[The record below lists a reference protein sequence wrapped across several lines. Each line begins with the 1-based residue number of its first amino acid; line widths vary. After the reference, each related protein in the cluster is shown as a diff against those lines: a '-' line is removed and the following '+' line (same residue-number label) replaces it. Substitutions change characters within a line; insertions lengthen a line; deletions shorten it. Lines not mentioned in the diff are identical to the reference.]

1 MAERHTRLSASDM
14 SSLLAERGPIHV
26 HVGGTVIVAGRPPPF
41 ERVLAHV
48 DARLGLVPRF
58 RQRVTKVPVG
68 LANPVWSDD
77 SRFDLSWHVRH
88 TALPK
93 PGTLTQLRDL
103 VGRIMSEP
111 LDFTRP
117 LWQIYLIEGL
127 EGKRHAYVS
136 KTHHALV
143 DGVSAVDVGTLL
155 VDVAEDGTPMPVPDA
170 PWEPDAPSPRML
182 VAGAASERLRA
193 PLRAARTA
201 TRSALLTPR
210 STAQRV
216 RRTAEGFATLAA
228 GGPSAPQTFLNREI
242 GRDRRV
248 AFVSTELASL
258 KAARGTGGATVNDV
272 VLTIAAGGLRRFFE
286 RRGERIPNHIVALV
300 PVSVRRAD
308 EDLELGNRLATILMK
323 LPLGEADPRRR
334 LELVSAEMTRLK
346 ASEQARAAS
355 LIIEATGFAPP
366 TINRV
371 LGGALSRPLTWNLVI
386 SNVPGPQMPLYMLGR
401 RIKAIYPF
409 VPLSPQGHAL
419 SIGLLSYDGAVN
431 FGLVGDRDL
440 LADLD
445 AFASDLG
452 AAIEEQLAAA

>member
-1 MAERHTRLSASDM
+1 MAERTTRLSASDM

-26 HVGGTVIVAGRPPPF
+26 HVGGTVIVAGKPPPF

-48 DARLGLVPRF
+48 DARLNAVPRF

-77 SRFDLSWHVRH
+77 PRFDLSWHVRH
-88 TALPK
+88 AALPG

-117 LWQIYLIEGL
+117 LWQIHLIEGL

-143 DGVSAVDVGTLL
+143 DGVSAMDVGTLL
-155 VDVAEDGTPMPVPDA
+155 VDVSKDGTEMAIPDS
-170 PWEPDAPSPRML
+170 PWAPDAPSPRML
-182 VAGAASERLRA
+182 VAGAATERLRA

-201 TRSALLTPR
+201 TRSALTPR
-210 STAQRV
+210 GTAQRM
-216 RRTAEGFATLAA
+216 RRTAEGFASLAA

-248 AFVSTELASL
+248 AFVETKLESL
-258 KAARGTGGATVNDV
+258 KQARGETGATVNDV
-272 VLTIAAGGLRRFFE
+272 VLAIAAGGLRRFFE
-286 RRGERIPNHIVALV
+286 RRREHVPDHLVALV
-300 PVSVRRAD
+300 PVSVRRPN
-308 EDLELGNRLATILMK
+308 EDLELGNRVATILMK
-323 LPLGEADPRRR
+323 LPLGEVDPRRR
-334 LELVSAEMTRLK
+334 LERVNAEMSRLK
-346 ASEQARAAS
+346 ASEQASAAS

-371 LGGALSRPLTWNLVI
+371 LGGALARPLTWNLVV
-386 SNVPGPQMPLYMLGR
+386 SNVPGPQIPLYLLGR
-401 RIKAIYPF
+401 RITAIYPF

-419 SIGLLSYDGAVN
+419 SIGVLSYDGGVN

-440 LADLD
+440 LGDLDSLAADLGT
-445 AFASDLG
+445 AVA
-452 AAIEEQLAAA
+452 EQLAVS